1 MYYVYLVECAD
12 HTFYIGFTTDVQKR
26 IQAHNTGTTGAKYTK
41 TRRPVTLRYTESFET
56 KSEALKREYALK
68 QLTRAQKEE
77 LIAYVR
83 LKSE

>member
-1 MYYVYLVECAD
+1 MYYVYLVECSD

-26 IQAHNTGTTGAKYTK
+26 IYAHNMSNTGAKYTK

-68 QLTRAQKEE
+68 QLTRAQKEA
-77 LIAYVR
+77 LISLTSA
-83 LKSE
+83 